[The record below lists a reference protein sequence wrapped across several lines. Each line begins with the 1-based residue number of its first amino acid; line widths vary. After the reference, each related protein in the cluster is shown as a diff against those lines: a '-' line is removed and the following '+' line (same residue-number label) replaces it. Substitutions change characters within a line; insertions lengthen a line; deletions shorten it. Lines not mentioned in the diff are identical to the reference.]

1 MVLTFFSLTTS
12 EAAEY
17 RGNLFTQLHEI
28 VFHGK
33 GGYDFPTIYDMPI
46 WLRNFTWKKMSEY
59 YEEQNNAS
67 KSSNPNSTNDITK
80 AKELIAK
87 AHKSDP
93 RTNYKPTQSKPDFVT
108 TSKRPLRK
116 S

>member
-1 MVLTFFSLTTS
+1 MVLTFFSLTPS
-12 EAAEY
+12 EALEY

-28 VFHGK
+28 VFHGN
-33 GGYDFPTIYDMPI
+33 GGYDFHTVYDMPI
-46 WLRNFTWKKMSEY
+46 WLRNFTWKKMNEY
-59 YEEQNNAS
+59 YEEQNKQS

-93 RTNYKPTQSKPDFVT
+93 RTNYKPTQPKPDFVT

>member
-1 MVLTFFSLTTS
+1 MVLTFFSLTPS

-93 RTNYKPTQSKPDFVT
+93 RTRHQPTQSKPDFVT